1 MTVFDVWWQINHF
14 LSNKQ
19 QKITLVVHT
28 RSFKCANWKR
38 LGIMSAKILTSWLGN
53 YRGIEMYYNK
63 RSGTYFFP
71 PFRNVFNVGNDKAVS
86 MLISY
91 ASVILI
97 RSQFL
102 TEEEAVPQ
110 APVMCGK
117 YPSPRWLALSL
128 PPLPF
133 RRCKQY
139 ASPAA
144 VKQHSS
150 CSVRWSPGYYWVAS
164 SVGRNC
170 SLWPYWA
177 ARLANSAHFSVSA

>member
-1 MTVFDVWWQINHF
+1 
-14 LSNKQ
+14 
-19 QKITLVVHT
+19 
-28 RSFKCANWKR
+28 
-38 LGIMSAKILTSWLGN
+38 
-53 YRGIEMYYNK
+53 
-63 RSGTYFFP
+63 
-71 PFRNVFNVGNDKAVS
+71 

-91 ASVILI
+91 ASVIHI

-117 YPSPRWLALSL
+117 YPSPHWLALSL

-150 CSVRWSPGYYWVAS
+150 CSMRWSSGYYWGAS
-164 SVGRNC
+164 SAPHAWAGTA
-170 SLWPYWA
+170 PYGHTEL
-177 ARLANSAHFSVSA
+177 LAWLTRPTLALAHNILAKKSQPGMKVMKVWSPVIDKDRKERDIIMFGELETVKQDANIH

>member
-1 MTVFDVWWQINHF
+1 
-14 LSNKQ
+14 
-19 QKITLVVHT
+19 
-28 RSFKCANWKR
+28 
-38 LGIMSAKILTSWLGN
+38 
-53 YRGIEMYYNK
+53 
-63 RSGTYFFP
+63 
-71 PFRNVFNVGNDKAVS
+71 

-102 TEEEAVPQ
+102 AEEEAVPQ
-110 APVMCGK
+110 ALVMCGK

-144 VKQHSS
+144 VEQHSS
-150 CSVRWSPGYYWVAS
+150 CSMRWSSAY
-164 SVGRNC
+164 N
-170 SLWPYWA
+170 WA
-177 ARLANSAHFSVSA
+177 AASAPHAWAGTAPYGHTELLAWLTQPALALAHDILAKKSQPGMKVMKV